1 MFVLIHLEWN
11 YFYIL
16 IFFII
21 NLFEYLL
28 EKQQNEMTNPIKNI
42 SFFCLI
48 IFYFIE
54 KFNSKKKT
62 NDLNIHNQKVFIIR
76 EKSSK
81 KRNYDIF
88 IISLCF
94 LVLYIMAE
102 IPLERLMKDNIFNVD
117 ILFQIPFLILLKNL
131 FHKKK
136 FYSHHLF
143 SMIING
149 ILSILILLLYYN
161 ELKHFYIST
170 LFLFLDCYCYSFY
183 LLLIE
188 YLNYKYYISIYLLG
202 SLVGISR
209 FFYFI
214 ILIIMRNIHFE
225 KIEYRMILIFVNYI
239 INQYLYFT
247 IIIKCSP
254 IHAIIGECIS
264 MILVTL
270 FIDKKTTNKII
281 FIILSFIYLLSILV
295 FMEIIELNFCN
306 LNNNLK
312 IKIESRANKENDKM
326 NEMILM
332 YKNNV

>member
-21 NLFEYLL
+21 NLIEYLL
-28 EKQQNEMTNPIKNI
+28 EKTQNEMNEPIKSI
-42 SFFCLI
+42 SLFCLI
-48 IFYFIE
+48 IFYAIE
-54 KFNSKKKT
+54 KCNSKNKI
-62 NDLNIHNQKVFIIR
+62 NDSNIHNQRAFMLE

-81 KRNYDIF
+81 KRNYDIY

-94 LVLYIMAE
+94 IVLNIMAE
-102 IPLERLMKDNIFNVD
+102 IPLERLMKDGIFNVD
-117 ILFQIPFLILLKNL
+117 ILFEIPFLILLENI
-131 FHKKK
+131 FHKKT
-136 FYSHHLF
+136 FYSHHLL

-161 ELKHFYIST
+161 ELKYFYIST
-170 LFLFLDCYCYSFY
+170 LYLFLDCYCYSIY
-183 LLLIE
+183 ILLIE

-202 SLVGISR
+202 SLVGISK
-209 FFYFI
+209 FFYSI
-214 ILIIMRNIHFE
+214 IIIIMRNIHFE
-225 KIEYRMILIFVNYI
+225 KIEYRMILIFVNNI

-264 MILVTL
+264 MISVTL
-270 FIDKKTTNKII
+270 LIDKKTTNRII

-312 IKIESRANKENDKM
+312 IKIESRANKENDNY
-326 NEMILM
+326 NEMIHIQ
-332 YKNNV
+332 KNNV

>member
-21 NLFEYLL
+21 NLIEYLL
-28 EKQQNEMTNPIKNI
+28 EKQQNEMNNPIKNL
-42 SFFCLI
+42 SLFCLI

-54 KFNSKKKT
+54 KFNSKKQI
-62 NDLNIHNQKVFIIR
+62 NDSNIHNQRAFILE

-81 KRNYDIF
+81 KRNYDIY

-94 LVLYIMAE
+94 IILNIVAE
-102 IPLERLMKDNIFNVD
+102 IPLERIMKDGIFNVD
-117 ILFQIPFLILLKNL
+117 ILFEIPFLILLKNI

-136 FYSHHLF
+136 FYSHHLL

-149 ILSILILLLYYN
+149 ILSILILSLYYN
-161 ELKHFYIST
+161 ELKYFYIST

-202 SLVGISR
+202 SLVGIAR
-209 FFYFI
+209 FFYYI
-214 ILIIMRNIHFE
+214 TINIMRNIYFE
-225 KIEYRMILIFVNYI
+225 KIEYRMILIFMNNI

-254 IHAIIGECIS
+254 IHAIIGECIT
-264 MILVTL
+264 MISVTL
-270 FIDKKTTNKII
+270 LIDKKTTNRII
-281 FIILSFIYLLSILV
+281 FIILSFIYLLSTLV

-312 IKIESRANKENDKM
+312 IKIESRANQENDDN
-326 NEMILM
+326 NEIIL
-332 YKNNV
+332 N

>member
-1 MFVLIHLEWN
+1 M
-11 YFYIL
+11 
-16 IFFII
+16 
-21 NLFEYLL
+21 
-28 EKQQNEMTNPIKNI
+28 
-42 SFFCLI
+42 
-48 IFYFIE
+48 
-54 KFNSKKKT
+54 
-62 NDLNIHNQKVFIIR
+62 FIIR

-94 LVLYIMAE
+94 IVLNIVAE
-102 IPLERLMKDNIFNVD
+102 IPLERIMKDGIFNVD
-117 ILFQIPFLILLKNL
+117 ILFEIPFLILLNIF
-131 FHKKK
+131 FHKKT

-270 FIDKKTTNKII
+270 FIEQKTTNKII
-281 FIILSFIYLLSILV
+281 FIILSFIYLFSTLV

-312 IKIESRANKENDKM
+312 IKIESRANKENDKN
-326 NEMILM
+326 NEIILI
-332 YKNNV
+332 

>member
-21 NLFEYLL
+21 NLIEYLL
-28 EKQQNEMTNPIKNI
+28 EKQQNEMNNPIKNL
-42 SFFCLI
+42 SLFCLI

-54 KFNSKKKT
+54 KFNSKKQI
-62 NDLNIHNQKVFIIR
+62 NDSNIHNQRAFILE

-94 LVLYIMAE
+94 IVLNIMAE
-102 IPLERLMKDNIFNVD
+102 IPLERIMKDGIFNVD
-117 ILFQIPFLILLKNL
+117 ILFEIPFLILLKNI

-136 FYSHHLF
+136 FYSHHLL

-149 ILSILILLLYYN
+149 ILSILMLSLYYN
-161 ELKHFYIST
+161 ELKYFYIST

-202 SLVGISR
+202 SL
-209 FFYFI
+209 
-214 ILIIMRNIHFE
+214 
-225 KIEYRMILIFVNYI
+225 KIFLLHYNKYYEEY
-239 INQYLYFT
+239 
-247 IIIKCSP
+247 
-254 IHAIIGECIS
+254 
-264 MILVTL
+264 
-270 FIDKKTTNKII
+270 
-281 FIILSFIYLLSILV
+281 SF
-295 FMEIIELNFCN
+295 
-306 LNNNLK
+306 
-312 IKIESRANKENDKM
+312 
-326 NEMILM
+326 
-332 YKNNV
+332 

>member
-21 NLFEYLL
+21 NLIEYLL
-28 EKQQNEMTNPIKNI
+28 EKTQNEMNNLIK
-42 SFFCLI
+42 STSLFCLI

-54 KFNSKKKT
+54 KFNSKKQI
-62 NDLNIHNQKVFIIR
+62 NDLNIHNQRAFILE

-94 LVLYIMAE
+94 IILNIMAE
-102 IPLERLMKDNIFNVD
+102 IPFERLMKNGIFNVD
-117 ILFQIPFLILLKNL
+117 ILFEIPFLILLKNI

-136 FYSHHLF
+136 FYSHHLL

-149 ILSILILLLYYN
+149 ILSILMLSLYYN
-161 ELKHFYIST
+161 ELKYFYIST

-209 FFYFI
+209 FFYYI
-214 ILIIMRNIHFE
+214 TINIMRNIHFE

-254 IHAIIGECIS
+254 IHAIIGECIT
-264 MILVTL
+264 MISVTL
-270 FIDKKTTNKII
+270 FIDKKTTNRII
-281 FIILSFIYLLSILV
+281 FIILSFIYLLSTLV

-312 IKIESRANKENDKM
+312 IKIESRANQENDDN
-326 NEMILM
+326 NEIIL
-332 YKNNV
+332 N